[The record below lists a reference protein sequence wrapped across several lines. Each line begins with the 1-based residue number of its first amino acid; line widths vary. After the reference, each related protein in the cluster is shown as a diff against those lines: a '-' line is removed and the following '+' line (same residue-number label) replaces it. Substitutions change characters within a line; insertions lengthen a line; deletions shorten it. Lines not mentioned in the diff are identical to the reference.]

1 MGGNCLT
8 EILVA
13 REPVTRF
20 RSHTM
25 CGRYA
30 LKTSVPE
37 IARILGA
44 SANAEFAP
52 SYNVAPS
59 RHVPV
64 CRIDPDGGRELAL
77 LRWGLVPHW
86 AKAVNDR
93 YRMINARAETVA
105 SKPAFRTPF
114 RKRRCL
120 VPADGYFEWKA
131 GPDRKQPY
139 FIHRADGSPLMLAG
153 LWDRWDKGDDGPL
166 DSFSIVTTSAS
177 PHVSA
182 VHDRM
187 PVVIQDDDLDI
198 WLDPEQND
206 ADRLLTL
213 LRPHPGRDFEL
224 TPVSTYV
231 NNPRNDDS
239 RCIEPVAAPEAG

>member
-1 MGGNCLT
+1 
-8 EILVA
+8 
-13 REPVTRF
+13 
-20 RSHTM
+20 M

-44 SANAEFAP
+44 SATVEFAP

-59 RHVPV
+59 RKVPV
-64 CRIDPDGGRELAL
+64 CRVSAEGDRELAL

-86 AKAVNDR
+86 AKQVNDR
-93 YRMINARAETVA
+93 YRMINARAETVEK
-105 SKPAFRTPF
+105 KPAFRTPF
-114 RKRRCL
+114 RRRRCL

-131 GPDRKQPY
+131 GPQRKQPY
-139 FIHRADGSPLMLAG
+139 FIHRKDGAPLFLAG
-153 LWDRWDKGDDGPL
+153 LWDRWEKDDDGPL

-177 PHVSA
+177 SHLAA

-187 PVVIQDDDLDI
+187 PVIIQEADRQA
-198 WLDPEQND
+198 WLDPAVENSDLLLPLLKPD
-206 ADRLLTL
+206 AGTELS
-213 LRPHPGRDFEL
+213 L

-231 NNPRNDDS
+231 NNPRNDDP
-239 RCIEPVAAPEAG
+239 RCLEPVTAPSAG

>member
-1 MGGNCLT
+1 
-8 EILVA
+8 
-13 REPVTRF
+13 
-20 RSHTM
+20 M

-44 SANAEFAP
+44 ESNAEFAP

-64 CRIDPDGGRELAL
+64 CRTSVEGKRELNL

-86 AKAVNDR
+86 AKEINDR

-105 SKPAFRTPF
+105 DKPAFREPF
-114 RKRRCL
+114 RQRRCL

-131 GPDRKQPY
+131 GPERKQPY
-139 FIHRADGSPLMLAG
+139 FIHRNDDSPVFLAG
-153 LWDRWDKGDDGPL
+153 LWDRWEKGQDGSL
-166 DSFSIVTTSAS
+166 DSFAIVTTSAS
-177 PHVSA
+177 ERLSS

-187 PVVIQDDDLDI
+187 PVI
-198 WLDPEQND
+198 LDPDDHEAWLNPELKNPKD
-206 ADRLLTL
+206 LLSL
-213 LRPHPGRDFEL
+213 LKPNPGKELLL
-224 TPVSTYV
+224 TPVSTFV
-231 NNPRNDDS
+231 NNPRNDDP
-239 RCIEPVAAPEAG
+239 RCLHSISQTGT

>member
-1 MGGNCLT
+1 
-8 EILVA
+8 
-13 REPVTRF
+13 
-20 RSHTM
+20 M

-44 SANAEFAP
+44 TANAEFEP

-59 RHVPV
+59 RKVPV
-64 CRIDPDGGRELAL
+64 CRIADDGGREISL

-86 AKAVNDR
+86 AKTLNDR
-93 YRMINARAETVA
+93 YRMINARAETIT
-105 SKPAFRTPF
+105 SKPAFRAPF
-114 RKRRCL
+114 KKRRCL

-131 GPDRKQPY
+131 GLKRKQPY
-139 FIHRADGSPLMLAG
+139 FIHGKDGSPLFMAG
-153 LWDRWDKGDDGPL
+153 LWDRWVKGETGPL

-177 PHVSA
+177 DQLAA

-187 PVVIQDDDLDI
+187 PVLIQHGDFDT
-198 WLDPEQND
+198 WLDPEVGD
-206 ADRLLTL
+206 SERLLPL
-213 LRPHPGRDFEL
+213 LTHYPETDLSL

-231 NNPRNDDS
+231 NNPRNDDP
-239 RCIEPVAAPEAG
+239 RCLEPVDPPPGA

>member
-1 MGGNCLT
+1 
-8 EILVA
+8 
-13 REPVTRF
+13 
-20 RSHTM
+20 M

-44 SANAEFAP
+44 TANAEFAP

-59 RHVPV
+59 RKVPV
-64 CRIDPDGGRELAL
+64 CRVSAGGARELAL

-86 AKAVNDR
+86 AKTVDDR

-105 SKPAFRTPF
+105 DKPAFRAPF
-114 RKRRCL
+114 RRRRCL

-131 GPDRKQPY
+131 GPQRKQPY
-139 FIHRADGSPLMLAG
+139 FIHRDDESPIFLAG
-153 LWDRWDKGDDGPL
+153 LWDRWEKGEDGPL
-166 DSFSIVTTSAS
+166 DSFAIVTTPAS
-177 PHVSA
+177 EHVA
-182 VHDRM
+182 NVHDRM
-187 PVVIQDDDLDI
+187 PVIVDVDNHET
-198 WLDPEQND
+198 WLNPDTED
-206 ADRLLTL
+206 VRSLLPL
-213 LRPHPGRDFEL
+213 LKPQPGKELLL

-239 RCIEPVAAPEAG
+239 RCLDPITEPGA

>member
-1 MGGNCLT
+1 
-8 EILVA
+8 
-13 REPVTRF
+13 
-20 RSHTM
+20 M

-44 SANAEFAP
+44 TPMAGFAP

-64 CRIDPDGGRELAL
+64 CRDPAGGGREIAL

-86 AKAVNDR
+86 AKTADDR

-120 VPADGYFEWKA
+120 VPADGYYEWKA
-131 GPDRKQPY
+131 AGRRKQPY
-139 FIHRADGSPLMLAG
+139 FIHRHDRAPVFFAG
-153 LWDRWDKGDDGPL
+153 LWDRWDGGRDDPL
-166 DSFSIVTTSAS
+166 DSFAIVTTSAS
-177 PHVSA
+177 EHVA
-182 VHDRM
+182 RVHDRM
-187 PVVIQDDDLDI
+187 PVLIEPRDHDT
-198 WLDPEQND
+198 WLDPDIDDPE
-206 ADRLLTL
+206 RLLAL
-213 LRPHPGRDFEL
+213 LEPHPGKDLLL
-224 TPVSTYV
+224 TPVSPYV
-231 NNPRNDDS
+231 NNPRNDDP
-239 RCIEPVAAPEAG
+239 RCIEPLSGPGGG

>member
-1 MGGNCLT
+1 
-8 EILVA
+8 
-13 REPVTRF
+13 
-20 RSHTM
+20 M

-44 SANAEFAP
+44 ETNAEFAP

-64 CRIDPDGGRELAL
+64 CRASAEGRRELSL

-86 AKAVNDR
+86 AKELSDR

-105 SKPAFRTPF
+105 DKPAFRGPF
-114 RKRRCL
+114 RSRRCL

-131 GPDRKQPY
+131 GPERKQPY
-139 FIHRADGSPLMLAG
+139 FIHRNDDSPVFLAG
-153 LWDRWDKGDDGPL
+153 LWDRWEKGQDGSL
-166 DSFSIVTTSAS
+166 DSFAIVTTSAS
-177 PHVSA
+177 ERLSS

-187 PVVIQDDDLDI
+187 PVI
-198 WLDPEQND
+198 LDPDDHEAWLNPELKNPKD
-206 ADRLLTL
+206 LLSL
-213 LRPHPGRDFEL
+213 LKPNPGKELLL
-224 TPVSTYV
+224 TPVSTFV
-231 NNPRNDDS
+231 NNPRNDDP
-239 RCIEPVAAPEAG
+239 RCLHSISQTGT